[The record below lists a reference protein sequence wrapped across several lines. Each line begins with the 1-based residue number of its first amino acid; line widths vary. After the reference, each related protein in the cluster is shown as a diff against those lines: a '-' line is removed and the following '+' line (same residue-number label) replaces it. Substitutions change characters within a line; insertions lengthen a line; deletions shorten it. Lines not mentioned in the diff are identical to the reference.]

1 MLKICFCNTKNI
13 FDKISLIDS
22 IITVKK
28 YNRLSAI
35 YLVFVISVVSLLAC
49 GSPEKKN
56 REIAALY
63 YTEILTEK
71 NTELI
76 DEIIAPGIR
85 FYRPDHKGDRS
96 GIDAFRHFVKL
107 NHDLSPDLNV
117 EIGDVIA
124 EGDKVAVRYTI
135 SGTYTKSGEKYTSE
149 GISILQ
155 IENGRITKIWENAD
169 DLNFLIQIGLLEGVD
184 YPHKH
189 EPE

>member
-1 MLKICFCNTKNI
+1 MPVFYIILI
-13 FDKISLIDS
+13 F
-22 IITVKK
+22 T
-28 YNRLSAI
+28 A
-35 YLVFVISVVSLLAC
+35 VFVLAC

-56 REIAALY
+56 KGIAALF

-96 GIDAFRHFVKL
+96 GIDAFRHFVEL

-135 SGTYTKSGEKYTSE
+135 SGSYTKSGERYNSE

-155 IENGRITKIWENAD
+155 IENGRITKIWENSD